1 MAEHF
6 EGQSQPPPGFLEVWK
21 LAHALRLG
29 SACDPSLSAASTF
42 PQQTLN
48 LLGCPAGMAAMAKL
62 LVVDDEPRTAELT
75 AELLRRA
82 GYLVEV
88 VVSGTE
94 ALARVR
100 MSAPDLML
108 LDYEMP
114 DMDAPEVL
122 DQLRS
127 DNGRIAFPV
136 IILTGAR
143 QAAGDQ
149 VVGIERGATDYIV
162 KGTDRQVLLARV
174 RGALRDQ
181 NSADHV
187 VVRGRLRLDAARG
200 QAWLGERSLKLER
213 RPLLM
218 LQMLASRTGEVVTRA
233 ELLEHVW
240 GSTYAGFEHSVEQAA
255 HEIRRSL
262 QEPGWIETVRGIGYR
277 FVTQA

>member
-1 MAEHF
+1 
-6 EGQSQPPPGFLEVWK
+6 
-21 LAHALRLG
+21 
-29 SACDPSLSAASTF
+29 
-42 PQQTLN
+42 
-48 LLGCPAGMAAMAKL
+48 MAAIAKL

-100 MSAPDLML
+100 VSSPDLML

-143 QAAGDQ
+143 QGAGDQ

-181 NSADHV
+181 GAADRV

-218 LQMLASRTGEVVTRA
+218 LQMLAGRTGEVVTRA
-233 ELLEHVW
+233 ELLERVW
-240 GSTYAGFEHSVEQAA
+240 GSTYAGFEHSVEQAV
-255 HEIRRSL
+255 HEIRRAL

>member
-1 MAEHF
+1 
-6 EGQSQPPPGFLEVWK
+6 
-21 LAHALRLG
+21 
-29 SACDPSLSAASTF
+29 
-42 PQQTLN
+42 
-48 LLGCPAGMAAMAKL
+48 MAAIAKL

-100 MSAPDLML
+100 VSAPDLML

-127 DNGRIAFPV
+127 ANGRIAFPV

-149 VVGIERGATDYIV
+149 VIGIERGATDYIV

-174 RGALRDQ
+174 RGALRNQ
-181 NSADHV
+181 ATTDHV
-187 VVRGRLRLDAARG
+187 VVRGRLR
-200 QAWLGERSLKLER
+200 
-213 RPLLM
+213 
-218 LQMLASRTGEVVTRA
+218 
-233 ELLEHVW
+233 
-240 GSTYAGFEHSVEQAA
+240 
-255 HEIRRSL
+255 
-262 QEPGWIETVRGIGYR
+262 
-277 FVTQA
+277 